1 MSRRRIGQEVFEF
14 AQDSKNGSTLDAL
27 SRVIDWVPSDGHLA
41 VISSAAEGEPAYPKT
56 SRPSQLTR
64 DVVAS
69 FDDVAD
75 RIDSEEEGARLGA
88 DERGLSSNQ
97 VQRLVGPALKE
108 LGFEMEN
115 SGKRINVPVLYG
127 RNGRVE
133 KAFRADGWQREER
146 VVIEVEAGRAVTNY
160 QFLKDI
166 FQACMMDEIDGL
178 IIAVR
183 KVYKGSSDF
192 NEVCKFMDTM
202 YASGRLILPLKTLV
216 VIGY

>member
-1 MSRRRIGQEVFEF
+1 MEPEENSEGTIKMTCIW
-14 AQDSKNGSTLDAL
+14 AQ
-27 SRVIDWVPSDGHLA
+27 
-41 VISSAAEGEPAYPKT
+41 YPKN

-69 FDDVAD
+69 FNDLAD
-75 RIDSEEEGARLGA
+75 QISSEHEEARIGP

-97 VQRLVGPALKE
+97 ILELVAPALQRL
-108 LGFEMEN
+108 GFTIESSED
-115 SGKRINVPVLYG
+115 RIDVPVLYG
-127 RNGRVE
+127 INGSVE
-133 KAFRADGWQREER
+133 KSFRADGWHRAER

-166 FQACMMDEIDGL
+166 FQACMMDEVDGL

-183 KVYKGSSDF
+183 KVYRRSSDF
-192 NEVCKFMDTM
+192 NAVCKFMDTM
-202 YASGRLILPLKTLV
+202 YASGRLRLPLKFIV